1 MNAEVDNAF
10 TGFDQN
16 NDGFLSDN
24 ETQSRGAGPKS
35 PMGGFIKGHASEFD
49 RDGDGLISKNEASLL
64 FLRFVRQVDQN
75 NDGELSKKELV
86 EAESR
91 PKGDKK
97 KEKKDGKGKGKKEPK
112 KTNKKNK

>member
-1 MNAEVDNAF
+1 
-10 TGFDQN
+10 
-16 NDGFLSDN
+16 
-24 ETQSRGAGPKS
+24 
-35 PMGGFIKGHASEFD
+35 MGGFIKGHASEFD